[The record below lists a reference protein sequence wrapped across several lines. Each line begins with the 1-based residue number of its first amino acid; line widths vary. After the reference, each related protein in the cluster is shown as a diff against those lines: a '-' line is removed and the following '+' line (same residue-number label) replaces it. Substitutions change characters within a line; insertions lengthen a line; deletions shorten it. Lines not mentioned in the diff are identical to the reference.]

1 MRNAA
6 IPAVMP
12 NYTRLD
18 VAFERGRGCELWD
31 AAGRRWL
38 DFGAGIAVVGLGHAH
53 PHVTRALTDQAEKLW
68 HTSNLYRIGEL
79 ERLSDRLVAH
89 TFAETVLMTNSG
101 AEAVE
106 ACIKLARRH
115 FWAKGEPERNRIV
128 TFEGA
133 FHGRTMAT
141 ISAAGGK
148 KLTDGFAPLL
158 EGFDIVPWGDH
169 DALHAAVTER
179 TAAILIEPI
188 QGEGGIRE
196 VPPQCLQGLRR
207 LCDEKDLL
215 LMFDEV
221 QTGVGRTGTLFA
233 HEQAGVAPDVM
244 AVAKGIG
251 NGFPVGAVLATAD
264 AAAGLTPGTHGS
276 TYAGNPLA
284 SAVANAVLDVML
296 EDGFLARV
304 QAAGERLRAG
314 LADLA
319 ARRPGVVA
327 GVRGKGLLVGLELHV
342 EPPAFN
348 KACFERGLLAV
359 PAADGVVRLL
369 PPLVVADAEIDEAL
383 ALLDQ
388 VASEFARAA

>member
-12 NYTRLD
+12 NYNRLD
-18 VAFERGRGCELWD
+18 VAFERGLGCELWD
-31 AAGRRWL
+31 ADGRRWL

-53 PHVTRALTDQAEKLW
+53 PHVTSALTDQAQKLW
-68 HTSNLYRIGEL
+68 HTSNLYRIAEL

-89 TFAETVLMTNSG
+89 TFAETVLLTNSG

-106 ACIKLARRH
+106 GCIKLARRH
-115 FWAKGEPERNRIV
+115 FWAKGETERNRIV

-141 ISAAGGK
+141 ISAAGGA
-148 KLTDGFAPLL
+148 KLVDGFAPLL

-169 DALHAAVTER
+169 QALHDAVTER

-196 VPPQCLQGLRR
+196 VPPQCLEGLRA
-207 LCDEKDLL
+207 LCDDKGIL

-233 HEQAGVAPDVM
+233 HERAGVAPDVM

-251 NGFPVGAVLATAD
+251 NGFPVGAVLATAE

-296 EDGFLARV
+296 ADGFLARV
-304 QAAGERLRAG
+304 RAAGERLEAG
-314 LADLA
+314 LDDLA
-319 ARRPGVVA
+319 RRRGDIVA
-327 GVRGKGLLVGLELHV
+327 GVRGRGLMLGLKLHV
-342 EPPAFN
+342 APAGFN

-359 PAADGVVRLL
+359 PAGDDVVRLL
-369 PPLVVADAEIDEAL
+369 PPLVVTDAEIDEAL
-383 ALLDQ
+383 GVLDQ

>member
-6 IPAVMP
+6 ISAVMP
-12 NYTRLD
+12 NYNRLD

-53 PHVTRALTDQAEKLW
+53 PHVTSALTAQAEKLW
-68 HTSNLYRIGEL
+68 HTSNLYRIAEL

-89 TFAETVLMTNSG
+89 TFAETVLLTNSG

-106 ACIKLARRH
+106 GCIKLARRY
-115 FWAKGEPERNRIV
+115 FAAKGEPERHRIV

-141 ISAAGGK
+141 ISAAGGA

-158 EGFDIVPWGDH
+158 EGFDRVPWGDH
-169 DALHAAVTER
+169 DALHAAIGEH
-179 TAAILIEPI
+179 TAAVLVEPI

-196 VPPQCLQGLRR
+196 VPPQCLRGLRD
-207 LCDEKDLL
+207 LCDAHGIL

-221 QTGVGRTGTLFA
+221 QSGVGRTGSLFA

-251 NGFPVGAVLATAD
+251 NGFPVGAVLATAE
-264 AAAGLTPGTHGS
+264 AAAGLTPGSHGS
-276 TYAGNPLA
+276 TYGGNPLA

-296 EDGFLARV
+296 ADGFLARV
-304 QAAGERLRAG
+304 GEAGARLRAG
-314 LADLA
+314 LEDLA
-319 ARRPGVVA
+319 ARRPEVVA
-327 GVRGKGLLVGLELHV
+327 GVRGRGLMLGLQLHV
-342 EPPAFN
+342 APATFM
-348 KACFERGLLAV
+348 KACFERGLLTV
-359 PAADGVVRLL
+359 PAGDDVVRVL

-383 ALLDQ
+383 GLLDR
-388 VASEFARAA
+388 VAAEFAHAA